1 MTRQEAVKDFFDK
14 LRQARIDDQKA
25 KGIRASGYS
34 ADSQRVEVDEM
45 GGRLIGADYLYFQGP
60 RPDGVSG
67 RKPGGMPPVE
77 AIIEWLKHKTTF
89 QVTADEGPGLRGL
102 AFAIARKIANKG
114 TDIYQ
119 GKRPGLSIEAKM
131 AEFKKELV
139 NNIGQ
144 IEKEKLLEVIK
155 QNKPKQ

>member
-25 KGIRASGYS
+25 KGIRASGFS
-34 ADSQRVEVDEM
+34 ADSQRVEVDEF
-45 GGRLIGADYLYFQGP
+45 GGRLIGADYFYFQTN
-60 RPDGVSG
+60 G
-67 RKPGGMPPVE
+67 RKPGGMPPIE

-102 AFAIARKIANKG
+102 AFAIARKIAKKG

-119 GKRPGLSIEAKM
+119 GKRPGLSIEAKLV
-131 AEFKKELV
+131 ELKKELV

-144 IEKEKLLEVIK
+144 IEKEKLLEVIR